1 MIFDDVNTID
11 LLRVWIFPFLVLM
24 FGNGA
29 FVFFIKWL
37 LTRREQRCGFDTI
50 MNEIHIYNRS
60 QLKKVNSYV
69 SRTTLEEQFQNF
81 LKGEKRICKISG
93 SAGSGKT
100 RFALNIVR
108 KNKIFTKFYPVYINK
123 TNAER
128 ILKPQLKNQNI
139 INSKRRY
146 VFIFDYVYENT
157 QVIKEL
163 LELCENKNYKYVF
176 IERQYDY
183 WNFDEGC
190 DFIISMETYKM
201 DDKMLTDVFANS
213 LGYRKRKIKKIYTD
227 INEMVRSVI
236 SKVDPEL
243 KRPIFAEIAADIY
256 KSDPSSKEDFEELK
270 DYGEIISL
278 YWKSKFN
285 KERIKAMCK
294 TYRIQCDDNFIIQLD
309 QLSRVLL
316 LIATITKNCLIISK
330 IEDKI
335 SITINQKEI
344 YNDVRQLCSRKFID
358 EIEKLDLNSLKRLIG
373 VGLKEHVRVDD
384 KRMSA
389 YFEVVS
395 EVDIISEWVF
405 CDWSEQHGYELEKF
419 INFCRL
425 NFKDDFLTF
434 LRRGAL
440 DFHDLTEFF
449 IYDLDD
455 PEKNEYRDYLIMII
469 GTAYN
474 AENSAK
480 EDKYKKFTIEL
491 LNRADEKFDKKE
503 RDAIKKSALKEIRAD
518 YMNDKSK
525 KTLTQEL
532 LKNI

>member
-1 MIFDDVNTID
+1 M
-11 LLRVWIFPFLVLM
+11 
-24 FGNGA
+24 
-29 FVFFIKWL
+29 
-37 LTRREQRCGFDTI
+37 
-50 MNEIHIYNRS
+50 
-60 QLKKVNSYV
+60 
-69 SRTTLEEQFQNF
+69 
-81 LKGEKRICKISG
+81 KGEKRICKISG

-270 DYGEIISL
+270 DYGEI
-278 YWKSKFN
+278 
-285 KERIKAMCK
+285 
-294 TYRIQCDDNFIIQLD
+294 
-309 QLSRVLL
+309 L